1 MHNIAKNIGKKGLN
15 LKHTIHRH
23 NIKIIKFK
31 KVEKVENNIFL
42 YFSSFK
48 LVYRIPLN
56 LISVSPLRNEQ
67 IGLIIPVISIVKSI
81 IKEIQ

>member
-31 KVEKVENNIFL
+31 KVENNIFL
-42 YFSSFK
+42 YFSSSK
-48 LVYRIPLN
+48 LVYKIPLN

>member
-1 MHNIAKNIGKKGLN
+1 MVKNIGKKVLN
-15 LKHTIHRH
+15 LEYTINIH

-31 KVEKVENNIFL
+31 KVENNIFL
-42 YFSSFK
+42 YFSSSK

-56 LISVSPLRNEQ
+56 LISVSPLKNEQ